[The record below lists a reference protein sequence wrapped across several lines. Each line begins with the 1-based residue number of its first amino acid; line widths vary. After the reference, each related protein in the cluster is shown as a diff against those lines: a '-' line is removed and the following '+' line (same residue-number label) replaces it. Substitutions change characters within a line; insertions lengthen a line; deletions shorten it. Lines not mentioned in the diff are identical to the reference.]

1 MNRIQLM
8 TVAALAVVGSA
19 PALAQYVNGN
29 EAVQTTPTGA
39 KRVETP
45 PTKGALLSKP
55 CLASDAACTAAGWK
69 MVETAQGL
77 QECTEF
83 YARPGTCRPSTYG
96 TEKRTRLWVV
106 KKDGQWLQCQYPDLS
121 SKCGSLKSLPYPALQ

>member
-1 MNRIQLM
+1 MNKLHLI
-8 TVAALAVVGSA
+8 VVGALAVVSGS
-19 PALAQYVNGN
+19 PAMAQHVKGN
-29 EAVQTTPTGA
+29 EAVQTTSAGA

-45 PTKGALLSKP
+45 PTTGALLAKP
-55 CLASDAACTAAGWK
+55 CPASDAACTAAGWK
-69 MVETAQGL
+69 MVETADGL

-106 KKDGQWLQCQYPDLS
+106 KKDGQWLQCQYPNLS